1 MNNRSHLLLIL
12 LWLAIGTSLRF
23 LRLESLPPWTD
34 ECATLVFS
42 LGNSFRTV
50 PLNQII
56 SSDVL
61 LQPLQLNPA
70 SGVNSVLEHLF
81 NESTHPP
88 VYFVLAHFWM
98 KMFSHPGELASIWVA
113 RSLSGFFGVI
123 SIPAMFGFGYLTFR
137 SKLIAQMAAAMMAV
151 SPYTIFLA
159 REARHYTL
167 VMLLVIA
174 SLCCFVKAVE
184 FIYRQKSLPI
194 WLILTWVAINSLGIA
209 THYFFTFTICSQAV
223 VLLWQ
228 ILKKRVSIKLNWQRL
243 GMSAVGTLMGFIFWI
258 PTLQRIP
265 GSDLTSWVTSSNS
278 YTIWLEPLGRLILW
292 ITSMLLLLPSAPT
305 ILPSLIIIISGIAT
319 LLFLVWSLPHLIDG
333 LKQMQQQDADTDLA
347 VRIFREY
354 LFSAIALCL
363 FFTYI
368 LRKDLTLAARFQF
381 IYAPVVILLV
391 AVALAGCWQRK
402 QNQHRFR
409 LSVNGKVAVLIIWL
423 MAAVGNITVAWNLGY
438 LQNQRPD
445 ILADIIHQV
454 SPNKVL
460 IATTHLHHGQTGRMM
475 GLAWELRHSPNSNL
489 QFFLARKSPESQISD
504 QAVKILQEE
513 LTKIPRPFDFWL
525 VGFRNQ
531 IDLDSQQCI
540 RDQQHGSFAGEYSYK
555 IYRCGG

>member
-1 MNNRSHLLLIL
+1 MKNRSHLLLML

-70 SGVNSVLEHLF
+70 SGVNSVLEHLL

-113 RSLSGFFGVI
+113 RSLSAFFGVI

-167 VMLLVIA
+167 GMLLVIA
-174 SLCCFVKAVE
+174 SVCCFVKAIQ
-184 FIYRQKSLPI
+184 FIYRQKSLPVC
-194 WLILTWVAINSLGIA
+194 LILTWVAINSLGIA
-209 THYFFTFTICSQAV
+209 THYFFTFTLCAQGFVI
-223 VLLWQ
+223 LWQ
-228 ILKKRVSIKLNWQRL
+228 ILKKRVSIKANWQRL
-243 GMSAVGTLMGFIFWI
+243 LMVAVGTLMGFIVWI

-278 YTIWLEPLGRLILW
+278 YTRWLEPLGRLVLW

-305 ILPSLIIIISGIAT
+305 ILPLLIIIISGIAT
-319 LLFLVWSLPHLIDG
+319 LLFLLWSLPHLMSG
-333 LKQMQQQDADTDLA
+333 LKMQQQDFDNYLA
-347 VRIFREY
+347 IQILRDYV
-354 LFSAIALCL
+354 FSAIAFCL

-368 LRKDLTLAARFQF
+368 LKKDVTLAARFQF
-381 IYAPVVILLV
+381 FYAPAIILLLG
-391 AVALAGCWQRK
+391 VALAGCWQKR
-402 QNQHRFR
+402 QNQQKFWF
-409 LSVNGKVAVLIIWL
+409 SVNGKVAVIIIWL
-423 MAAVGNITVAWNLGY
+423 MAALGNITVAWNLGY

-445 ILADIIHQV
+445 ILANIIHQV
-454 SPNKVL
+454 SPNQVL

-475 GLAWELRHSPNSNL
+475 GLAWEFQDLPAKNL
-489 QFFLARKSPESQISD
+489 QFFLARKDSD
-504 QAVKILQEE
+504 PNTYNQALQLFQEQ
-513 LTKIPRPFDFWL
+513 LTKITRPFDLWL

-531 IDLDSQQCI
+531 VDLESQHCI
-540 RDQQHGSFAGEYSYK
+540 RDQQYGRFAGEYSYK
-555 IYRCGG
+555 VYHCNT